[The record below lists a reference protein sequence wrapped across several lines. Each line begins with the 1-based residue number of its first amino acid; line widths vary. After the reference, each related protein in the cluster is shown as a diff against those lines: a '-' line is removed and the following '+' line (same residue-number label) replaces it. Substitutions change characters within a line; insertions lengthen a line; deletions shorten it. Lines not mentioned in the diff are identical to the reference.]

1 MSGSGKKRIFIS
13 YRRTDRPDTVKLI
26 DERLR
31 KELPRWEI
39 FYDHKSI
46 PPGEAFPER
55 LRREV
60 MSADVVLVIIGPNWL
75 TSLLE
80 RKLLANVDHVR
91 EEVRLAL
98 ESGHTVIPVPVANA
112 LNLAEVE
119 LSEFTDIQGLANLNS
134 RPIRPEPDFD
144 NDLQRL
150 VSYLELIGPD
160 DGAGTILV
168 AKYKLVRVLGE
179 GGMGIVWLAEQLN
192 PRRSVAIK
200 LIRPGMD
207 SREILARFD
216 AERQALGVMDH
227 PNIAKVYDAGQ
238 AANGRPFFVM
248 QFVHGRPITEY
259 CNARKLSPQA
269 RLLLFQQACDAVQHA
284 HQKGIIHRDIK
295 PGNVL
300 VEEVQGKPVVKVID
314 FGLAKALG
322 HKLTNLSLHT
332 AFDARVGT
340 LEYSSPEQSAG
351 GSTDVDTRT
360 DIYSLGALLYE
371 LLTGEP
377 PFSRAELVR
386 AGDVEMRRVIQEQ
399 DPLRPSVK
407 LSSSNALPSIA
418 IDRHLEPHKLTALLR
433 GDLDWIVMKALEKD
447 RSRRYPSANGLAEE
461 IQRYLVGDPIQARPP
476 STSYRVRKYV
486 SKHRGFV
493 ASVAAMTTLLVLG
506 IIGTGWFGI
515 RANAAK
521 KDALIQ
527 KSLADENYKIANEAK
542 RRVTEEQLKT
552 LIALDKSE
560 ANLARSN
567 YFLANA
573 RWNENRVSDALSTL
587 QRIPEKHRDFGWHLD
602 RRLYQ
607 GSDLTLYGHQEF
619 INQISFSPD
628 GTRLA
633 SCADDHS
640 IKIWDAQTGAEI
652 HWLKGHQDRVSQL
665 CFSPDGNSLAT
676 GSDDRSIKIWD
687 TRTGIEI
694 RTLAWIDRE
703 TAEDDAWSDDNSCLA
718 FNPAGTQLASSYGD
732 EKIRIWDTLTGVESQ
747 VIEVPGDSISCLKFS
762 PDGNRLASGTWE
774 FTKLSFLG
782 TIQLWDVKSGA
793 GIGQFNE
800 QVGGVTDLAFSP
812 DGRHLVSSGT
822 SGGDFLNRSS
832 SSSSSANGECILW
845 DVQNLTKVRVFTGHQ
860 DLVHSVV
867 FSPDGARFASGSA
880 DALIKVWDIRSGL
893 EIFSLVGHRDMVSCL
908 AFSPDGSRLASGSW
922 DNTIKVWDAKTG
934 SAVRTLTGHQD
945 GVCTVR
951 FSPDGSRFAS
961 GAKDDS
967 IKIWEVHSAT
977 EMNTL
982 RGHEKEVLN
991 VSFSS
996 DGCCLDSVS
1005 SDGIVKNWD
1014 VRSGTAIRT
1023 LSCDDD
1029 YMQHTAFSPDG
1040 TSLASSSFG
1049 DKTIKLWKT
1058 QTAAEIGSLNGLEEA
1073 VTCVTFSPDGKC
1085 LAYGLWD
1092 HTITLWNVPEGI
1104 EIRRLRGGH
1113 IRPVSCVAFSADG
1126 TRLASASQDGTIKLW
1141 DVLTG
1146 VEIRTLHGH
1155 QAPVNSISFS
1165 RDGTNLVSGSGDYT
1179 IKLWD
1184 VQSGTELR
1192 TLAGHKD
1199 SVEALSFSPD
1209 GTCLASGSLDNT
1221 VKLWDARPGAESR
1234 ELFGHQERI
1243 SALSFS
1249 PDGTRFGSGS
1259 WDKTIKLW
1267 DTQTGVEI
1275 HTLSGHLDAVNSI
1288 AFSSDGKC
1296 LASASSDATIKLW
1309 DTLTG
1314 AEIRSLRGHD
1324 QTVLAVAFS
1333 PDGSRLYSQGV
1344 DDEKFVW
1351 DCASGNQVTT
1361 EEWTAGIEPTY
1372 VSSNRRWLIMPFEA
1386 SVVLV
1391 DLAFKN
1397 NPIEQAY
1404 RRSKAT
1410 FDREWHR
1417 QQAELCDDSDDD
1429 YAYAALIHRA
1439 WVMKA
1444 DPENGLAYDELRTAY
1459 QAWRDAWESTADD
1472 LPELADPQES
1482 IRVNAAADSANKTT
1496 RTAPDPDLLLQ
1507 PIVREMLTL
1516 PRGQDE

>member
-31 KELPRWEI
+31 IELPRWEI

-112 LNLAEVE
+112 LNLAAVE
-119 LSEFTDIQGLANLNS
+119 LAEFPDIQGLANLNS

-144 NDLQRL
+144 HDLQRL

-160 DGAGTILV
+160 EGAGTILV

-227 PNIAKVYDAGQ
+227 PNIAKVFDAGQ

-248 QFVHGRPITEY
+248 QYVQGRPITEY
-259 CNARKLSPQA
+259 CDARKLSPQA

-418 IDRHLEPHKLTALLR
+418 IQRHLEPHKLTALLR

-476 STSYRVRKYV
+476 STSYRIRKYV

-506 IIGTGWFGI
+506 TLGTGWFGI

-521 KDALIQ
+521 EDALIQ

-552 LIALDKSE
+552 LNALGESE
-560 ANLARSN
+560 SNLARSN

-573 RWNENRVSDALSTL
+573 RWNENRVSDALDAL

-619 INQISFSPD
+619 INQIAFSPD

-665 CFSPDGNSLAT
+665 CFSPDGNSLAS

-703 TAEDDAWSDDNSCLA
+703 TAETNAWSDENPCLA
-718 FNPAGTQLASSYGD
+718 FNPAGTQLASSDGD
-732 EKIRIWDTLTGVESQ
+732 ETIRIWDTLTGVELQ
-747 VIEVPGDSISCLKFS
+747 VIEVSGDSVSCLKFS
-762 PDGNRLASGTWE
+762 PDRMSQMASRGKTR
-774 FTKLSFLG
+774 
-782 TIQLWDVKSGA
+782 
-793 GIGQFNE
+793 
-800 QVGGVTDLAFSP
+800 LAFS
-812 DGRHLVSSGT
+812 
-822 SGGDFLNRSS
+822 
-832 SSSSSANGECILW
+832 
-845 DVQNLTKVRVFTGHQ
+845 
-860 DLVHSVV
+860 
-867 FSPDGARFASGSA
+867 
-880 DALIKVWDIRSGL
+880 
-893 EIFSLVGHRDMVSCL
+893 
-908 AFSPDGSRLASGSW
+908 
-922 DNTIKVWDAKTG
+922 
-934 SAVRTLTGHQD
+934 
-945 GVCTVR
+945 
-951 FSPDGSRFAS
+951 
-961 GAKDDS
+961 
-967 IKIWEVHSAT
+967 
-977 EMNTL
+977 
-982 RGHEKEVLN
+982 
-991 VSFSS
+991 
-996 DGCCLDSVS
+996 
-1005 SDGIVKNWD
+1005 
-1014 VRSGTAIRT
+1014 
-1023 LSCDDD
+1023 
-1029 YMQHTAFSPDG
+1029 
-1040 TSLASSSFG
+1040 
-1049 DKTIKLWKT
+1049 
-1058 QTAAEIGSLNGLEEA
+1058 
-1073 VTCVTFSPDGKC
+1073 
-1085 LAYGLWD
+1085 
-1092 HTITLWNVPEGI
+1092 
-1104 EIRRLRGGH
+1104 
-1113 IRPVSCVAFSADG
+1113 
-1126 TRLASASQDGTIKLW
+1126 
-1141 DVLTG
+1141 
-1146 VEIRTLHGH
+1146 
-1155 QAPVNSISFS
+1155 
-1165 RDGTNLVSGSGDYT
+1165 
-1179 IKLWD
+1179 
-1184 VQSGTELR
+1184 
-1192 TLAGHKD
+1192 
-1199 SVEALSFSPD
+1199 
-1209 GTCLASGSLDNT
+1209 
-1221 VKLWDARPGAESR
+1221 
-1234 ELFGHQERI
+1234 
-1243 SALSFS
+1243 
-1249 PDGTRFGSGS
+1249 
-1259 WDKTIKLW
+1259 
-1267 DTQTGVEI
+1267 
-1275 HTLSGHLDAVNSI
+1275 
-1288 AFSSDGKC
+1288 
-1296 LASASSDATIKLW
+1296 
-1309 DTLTG
+1309 
-1314 AEIRSLRGHD
+1314 
-1324 QTVLAVAFS
+1324 
-1333 PDGSRLYSQGV
+1333 
-1344 DDEKFVW
+1344 
-1351 DCASGNQVTT
+1351 
-1361 EEWTAGIEPTY
+1361 
-1372 VSSNRRWLIMPFEA
+1372 
-1386 SVVLV
+1386 
-1391 DLAFKN
+1391 
-1397 NPIEQAY
+1397 
-1404 RRSKAT
+1404 
-1410 FDREWHR
+1410 
-1417 QQAELCDDSDDD
+1417 
-1429 YAYAALIHRA
+1429 
-1439 WVMKA
+1439 
-1444 DPENGLAYDELRTAY
+1444 
-1459 QAWRDAWESTADD
+1459 
-1472 LPELADPQES
+1472 
-1482 IRVNAAADSANKTT
+1482 
-1496 RTAPDPDLLLQ
+1496 
-1507 PIVREMLTL
+1507 
-1516 PRGQDE
+1516 